1 MRVCT
6 KKPLAELLCSAK
18 GVNLRGTTFVQLS
31 SQRLYNPHFPLTP
44 GLRHSLLPNF
54 SAMLLQSYLQHSLF
68 RNRLSAYEQFSL
80 AASNAYSSSS
90 SHFYF
95 RYCSYDNMNRE
106 KMQGVFAVGFS
117 IHLNIT
123 LILLPI
129 CILLFPDYN
138 LMVYIPLA

>member
-1 MRVCT
+1 MRVCI
-6 KKPLAELLCSAK
+6 KKPLAELFRSAK

-44 GLRHSLLPNF
+44 GMRHSLLF

-68 RNRLSAYEQFSL
+68 RNHLSAYEQFSL

-95 RYCSYDNMNRE
+95 RYCSYDNMNGE
-106 KMQGVFAVGFS
+106 KMQGVFAVEFNFS
-117 IHLNIT
+117 LFQ
-123 LILLPI
+123 PK
-129 CILLFPDYN
+129 CLLFS
-138 LMVYIPLA
+138 LMAE